1 MKDIGINLLI
11 NSLKNLKESKRYGTN
26 GKTFEDRVK
35 QEFESQKIIQG
46 SLEPDSDLFLNNQLK
61 LSKKDF
67 NYCKENIKNL
77 ILDKKNLETIQNPF
91 KNFVNNYI
99 YIYISTFWLPTI
111 PRFYFNYK

>member
-46 SLEPDSDLFLNNQLK
+46 SLEPCLL
-61 LSKKDF
+61 
-67 NYCKENIKNL
+67 
-77 ILDKKNLETIQNPF
+77 
-91 KNFVNNYI
+91 
-99 YIYISTFWLPTI
+99 
-111 PRFYFNYK
+111 